1 MGGSCQD
8 RPGLTPVCRATTFL
22 IQPNVKS
29 QPLDERL
36 KWLTAPGRRIP
47 GAVTWPG
54 FVGIP
59 AQEADGPPS
68 GRCWE
73 RRTID
78 LRKKRHRRWQRYSVR
93 LHIAVEPGASP
104 KQPLHLPA

>member
-54 FVGIP
+54 FVGSP
-59 AQEADGPPS
+59 AHQADGPPS

-78 LRKKRHRRWQRYSVR
+78 LGKSATDAGRVTAPDCTAR
-93 LHIAVEPGASP
+93 LSLAPRQSNHL
-104 KQPLHLPA
+104 QLPA